1 MKAHPSIA
9 FDSFSGSAGEVT
21 ARHSKNGTILS
32 SRAQHD
38 KVSTPAQK
46 AERAI
51 LARIV
56 RSYKKLSDEH
66 HRAWSFFARYYESGS
81 DCKLSGF
88 NAYVRHNCNR
98 ALLGLAPIAYPPTDY
113 LYVPQVNY
121 TYMTVTP
128 ELILLEGIEEVG
140 PSFRLAVAMSKATSA
155 GVSRGAGRCVLIA
168 PDFTPNEG
176 SANLT
181 RIYTNRLGL
190 TPVAGQKYFVTVYWI
205 ERNTGFTGPRTTQ
218 GCICRAAANP

>member
-1 MKAHPSIA
+1 MSRELAFCRGDACNQKNEVFMKAHPSIA

-21 ARHSKNGTILS
+21 ARHSKNGTIL
-32 SRAQHD
+32 
-38 KVSTPAQK
+38 
-46 AERAI
+46 
-51 LARIV
+51 ARIV

-66 HRAWSFFARYYESGS
+66 HRAWSFFARYYESSG
-81 DCKLSGF
+81 DYKLSGF
-88 NAYVRHNCNR
+88 NVYVRHNCNR

-113 LYVPQVNY
+113 LYVPQVIY

-140 PSFRLAVAMSKATSA
+140 PSFRLAVAMSKAASA

-176 SANLT
+176 SAIHT
-181 RIYTNRLGL
+181 
-190 TPVAGQKYFVTVYWI
+190 AGKCPGDISGALAV
-205 ERNTGFTGPRTTQ
+205 
-218 GCICRAAANP
+218 